1 MFTSIKG
8 AGSSMLT
15 QTKMNVWRALTQ
27 NSRETGMLYALVAML
42 VLLGLVFGLL
52 FLNQGHSSW
61 RNLMGLMYS
70 MVVATL
76 ILCSMNVALKF
87 PVEWSIFMR
96 EYYTG
101 ANALGP
107 YFIGRT
113 IADIPFLSLFLIMTI
128 IPYWMAGLS
137 PVFSSFVNYVWIF
150 FLIIHASASTGYFAS
165 SFSPNPV
172 LGLAITPV
180 LATPMILFSGML
192 YERNRVPMFLSWLQY
207 TSVVNF
213 GFGALVI
220 NECL

>member
-1 MFTSIKG
+1 
-8 AGSSMLT
+8 
-15 QTKMNVWRALTQ
+15 
-27 NSRETGMLYALVAML
+27 
-42 VLLGLVFGLL
+42 
-52 FLNQGHSSW
+52 
-61 RNLMGLMYS
+61 MGLMYS

-113 IADIPFLSLFLIMTI
+113 IADLPFLSLFLIMTVGEAPCHPQHPISSSTPQALTCPSPSLLPSVVDPWPPQI

-137 PVFSSFVNYVWIF
+137 PVFSSFINYVFIF
-150 FLIIHASASTGYFAS
+150 FLVIHASASTGYFAS
-165 SFSPNPV
+165 SFSANPV

-180 LATPMILFSGML
+180 IATPMILFSGML
-192 YERNRVPMFLSWLQY
+192 YERSRVPFFLSWMQ
-207 TSVVNF
+207 
-213 GFGALVI
+213 VI
-220 NECL
+220 TIVRTD